1 MINKMDR
8 YSIINLKNKGM
19 SFRKIAKQLN
29 VDRKTVS
36 KICREYE
43 LAKAELEN
51 VCDDSLATDR
61 ITETI
66 IGNRKYN
73 SNNRSKRKLTPEIKA
88 RICELLEFE
97 KEKTKALGRWH
108 KQKLS
113 GTQIHKILREEG
125 YDIGETTVRNY
136 IKELKMSR
144 ETFIRQDYEF
154 GDRLEYDFGEVALI
168 IKGVKEKFYLA
179 VFSAPASGFRY
190 AYLYRKQNMEVFLD
204 SHVRLFEMLKGSYRE
219 VVYDNMRN
227 VVRQFLPNG
236 EKILTQDC
244 LNLALYYNHEINTTN
259 IRKGNEKGSVENSVK
274 VIRNTAFSKRYKF
287 DNYDEA
293 CVHLTKEL
301 EILNSSSLIE
311 EEKKC
316 LNSYRPPFELGEV
329 LMASVNKYGCI
340 TVDNNYYSVPDYLL
354 EHRVTIKKY
363 IDMIKIY
370 SNNEFVCEHKKI
382 DGSGNYQLVMSHYL
396 KTLTKKPGALKHSLV
411 LKQTPEL
418 LSIYQEHFKTRSK
431 EFIAL
436 LQKHSD
442 KSVNDI
448 IEILRYNG
456 NYKENVESSHI
467 DIIED
472 QSRSQLKK
480 LNQFMN

>member
-8 YSIINLKNKGM
+8 YSIINLRNKGM

-36 KICREYE
+36 KIYREYE
-43 LAKAELEN
+43 LANENLMNYQDGSVSKEYATELIVGN
-51 VCDDSLATDR
+51 QNYDS
-61 ITETI
+61 
-66 IGNRKYN
+66 
-73 SNNRSKRKLTPEIKA
+73 SNRSKRKLTPEIKA
-88 RICELLEFE
+88 RISDLLEFE
-97 KEKTKALGRWH
+97 KQKTKELGKWH

-113 GTQIHKILREEG
+113 GTQIHKILKEENF
-125 YDIGETTVRNY
+125 DIGETTVRNY
-136 IKELKMSR
+136 IRELKQSR
-144 ETFIRQDYEF
+144 ETFIKQQYEF
-154 GDRLEYDFGEVALI
+154 GDRLEYDFGEVSLMI
-168 IKGVKEKFYLA
+168 NNIKEKFYLA

-204 SHVRLFEMLKGSYRE
+204 SHVRLFEMLRGSYRE

-236 EKILTQDC
+236 EKLITQDC
-244 LNLALYYNHEINTTN
+244 LNLALYYNYEINTTN

-274 VIRNTAFSKRYKF
+274 VIRNFAFSREYKF
-287 DNYDEA
+287 NSYEDACLHLIVQLDALNKNSIINEESNY
-293 CVHLTKEL
+293 
-301 EILNSSSLIE
+301 
-311 EEKKC
+311 

-329 LMASVNKYGCI
+329 LIANVNKYGCI

-354 EHRVTIKKY
+354 AHNVTVKKY
-363 IDMIKIY
+363 LDIIKIY

-382 DGSGNYQLVMSHYL
+382 DGSGHYQLVMSHYL
-396 KTLTKKPGALKHSLV
+396 KTLTSKPGALKHSLV
-411 LKQTPEL
+411 LKQNPQL
-418 LSIYQEHFKTRSK
+418 QSIYHQYFKTRSK

-442 KSVNDI
+442 EPLDTV
-448 IEILRYNG
+448 
-456 NYKENVESSHI
+456 I
-467 DIIED
+467 DILKYKGTNKNEIMTSRFDHIED